1 MITFISTVLSVL
13 FVLPPLGFV
22 AAYII
27 FRMITKSKRKSVHK
41 ALDFTTLL
49 FIIAVHFLIVTIWG
63 KSLFWL
69 IIIVLI
75 LIAMTFVVVHW
86 KIKGEILFGKVLK
99 GFWRCNF
106 ILFFL
111 VYMALTFYG
120 LIHRALT
127 FTFFS

>member
-1 MITFISTVLSVL
+1 MITIFSTILSVL

-22 AAYII
+22 AAYIF
-27 FRMITKSKRKSVHK
+27 FRMITKNNRKCVQR
-41 ALDFTTLL
+41 ALDYTTIF
-49 FIIAVHFLIVTIWG
+49 FIIAVHFLIITIWG

-69 IIIVLI
+69 IIVVMI
-75 LIAMTFVVVHW
+75 LIAMVFAVVHW

-99 GFWRCNF
+99 GFWRFNF

-111 VYMALTFYG
+111 TYLALTFYG